1 MEKSKFWRCMCL
13 FFCVYS
19 LKILFDERYEV
30 TYLSNGRNS
39 KVQALFL
46 ACGKL
51 NRFKLNTTILN
62 LDRLRDDLL
71 RYFENLDHNHHY
83 RKSNDRGIFEKLLS
97 QISSRKYL
105 IVNDL
110 LCLTSNEQFVDLDGF
125 SEILSPGSMFAF
137 EK

>member
-39 KVQALFL
+39 EVQALFL

-71 RYFENLDHNHHY
+71 RL
-83 RKSNDRGIFEKLLS
+83 KTSI
-97 QISSRKYL
+97 IIIT
-105 IVNDL
+105 IVRVTIGEYSKN
-110 LCLTSNEQFVDLDGF
+110 C
-125 SEILSPGSMFAF
+125 
-137 EK
+137 